1 MNHFYRLYRPAT
13 AVPHRNDSTYTEITP
28 CSALRPYIKCFW
40 GSVGPSAGKATAG
53 ELIIPDT
60 CMDIIFEVNHSQNS
74 MKSRFVGIN
83 NEAFIS
89 AGSTEEK
96 DTSSTFG
103 IRFFAWSAAMFS
115 QDSMNGVKNKVFD
128 AQYHYE
134 AIKTALEPILYEITD
149 IHARAREAEK
159 ILLRRLDSG
168 RYKPVLDAAIGALL
182 VRKGNIRTT
191 SLADEVFLSTRQL
204 ERLFA
209 DYTGVSPKQLS
220 SLIRYQYLWH
230 DILTED
236 SFHPANAVHKYGYTD
251 QSHFLHD
258 FKRYHTLLPAQAK
271 DYALKKA
278 DILRESNPPPQ
289 E

>member
-1 MNHFYRLYRPAT
+1 MNQFYRLYRPAT

-83 NEAFIS
+83 NEAFTS

-134 AIKTALEPILYEITD
+134 AIKTALEPILYEVTMPGQGK
-149 IHARAREAEK
+149 RK
-159 ILLRRLDSG
+159 KYFS
-168 RYKPVLDAAIGALL
+168 AAWIPEG
-182 VRKGNIRTT
+182 I
-191 SLADEVFLSTRQL
+191 
-204 ERLFA
+204 
-209 DYTGVSPKQLS
+209 SPFWMQ
-220 SLIRYQYLWH
+220 
-230 DILTED
+230 
-236 SFHPANAVHKYGYTD
+236 P
-251 QSHFLHD
+251 
-258 FKRYHTLLPAQAK
+258 
-271 DYALKKA
+271 
-278 DILRESNPPPQ
+278 
-289 E
+289 

>member
-1 MNHFYRLYRPAT
+1 MNDFYRLYRPAT
-13 AVPHRNDSTYTEITP
+13 AVPHRNNSSYTEITP

-40 GSVGPSAGKATAG
+40 GSAGPSAGKSTAG

-83 NEAFIS
+83 NEAFLT
-89 AGSTEEK
+89 AGSTKEG
-96 DTSSTFG
+96 DISSTFG

-115 QDSMNGVKNKVFD
+115 QDSMIGVKNNVFD
-128 AQYHYE
+128 AQCHYE
-134 AIKTALEPILYEITD
+134 AVKTALEPLLYEITD
-149 IHARAREAEK
+149 IHDRAREAEK
-159 ILLRRLDSG
+159 ILLHRLDSG
-168 RYKPVLDAAIGALL
+168 RRKPVLDAAIGTLL

-191 SLADEVFLSTRQL
+191 SLAEEVFLSTRQL

-209 DYTGVSPKQLS
+209 EYTGVSPKQLS

-236 SFHPANAVHKYGYTD
+236 SFHPANAVHKYGYAD
-251 QSHFLHD
+251 QSHLLHD
-258 FKRYHTLLPAQAK
+258 FKKYHTLLPVEAK
-271 DYALKKA
+271 AYALKK
-278 DILRESNPPPQ
+278 RE
-289 E
+289 

>member
-1 MNHFYRLYRPAT
+1 MNQFYRLYRPAT

-115 QDSMNGVKNKVFD
+115 QDSMMGVKNKVFD

-168 RYKPVLDAAIGALL
+168 RHKPVLDAAIGALL
-182 VRKGNIRTT
+182 ARKGNIWTT

-209 DYTGVSPKQLS
+209 EYTGVSPKQLS
-220 SLIRYQYLWH
+220 SLVRYQYLWH

-251 QSHFLHD
+251 QSHLLHD
-258 FKRYHTLLPAQAK
+258 FKGTIPFF
-271 DYALKKA
+271 
-278 DILRESNPPPQ
+278 LRRQ
-289 E
+289 RITH